1 MKEMEETRS
10 MHENSAKLNTHQQK
24 QQDKQF
30 KSKIDETITP
40 PVR

>member
-10 MHENSAKLNTHQQK
+10 MHENSAKRNTHQQK
-24 QQDKQF
+24 HQDTPF